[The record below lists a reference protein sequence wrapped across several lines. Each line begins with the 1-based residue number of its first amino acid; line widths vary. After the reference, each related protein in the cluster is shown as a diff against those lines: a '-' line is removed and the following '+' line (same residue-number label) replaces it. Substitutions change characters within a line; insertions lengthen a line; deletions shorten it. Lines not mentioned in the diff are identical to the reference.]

1 MIGASGSLEAKGQ
14 GMADRPEPERRSSP
28 RFTTFH
34 PIEGGFLGQQEIQF
48 RGTLCDISLLG
59 CRLRLDRHIPQGSP
73 IQAFCDI
80 NGIGL
85 QIRGKIVW
93 VKLADGSTLHGVLM
107 TGFPSDEDAQ
117 FQRLYLRRL
126 AAHPPDRPPSK

>member
-1 MIGASGSLEAKGQ
+1 MSL
-14 GMADRPEPERRSSP
+14 S
-28 RFTTFH
+28 
-34 PIEGGFLGQQEIQF
+34 
-48 RGTLCDISLLG
+48 G
-59 CRLRLDRHIPQGSP
+59 CRLRLDRHIAQGTP

-85 QIRGKIVW
+85 QIRGRIIW
-93 VKLADGSTLHGVLM
+93 VKLADGSTLHGVLV

-126 AAHPPDRPPSK
+126 AGRPPETPPEG

>member
-1 MIGASGSLEAKGQ
+1 
-14 GMADRPEPERRSSP
+14 MADRPEAERRNSP
-28 RFTTFH
+28 RFSTSH
-34 PIEGGFLGQQEIQF
+34 PIEGGLLGQQEIQF
-48 RGTLCDISLLG
+48 RGTLCDMSLSG
-59 CRLRLDRHIPQGSP
+59 CRLRLDRHIPQGTP

-93 VKLADGSTLHGVLM
+93 AKPADGWTLHGVLV
-107 TGFPSDEDAQ
+107 TGFPSDEDTQ

-126 AAHPPDRPPSK
+126 AARAPDIPADV